1 MIVNLNLQDK
11 TIIVIGGGNEA
22 QKRINYL
29 LKQDCE
35 ITVISDSINSQ
46 INKWVKAKKI
56 KFKKQK
62 IQDTKF
68 ISKFKPHMI
77 ITTTNNKAI
86 NQKIINSAKRN
97 KIIAYSSD
105 NPDESDFSNPAI
117 IDFENMIQIAIFT
130 GGQSPA
136 MSKKIKTKSEKI
148 LKKIITKEDIAQI
161 KIQKIARKL
170 AKETIPTQT
179 QRRECLHSIMIDNE
193 IDQLIK
199 DGKLEM
205 NQNII
210 NARVTFRNAP
220 IHILEKFTIRNVENA
235 YEQFKK
241 HSGLDECV
249 IIQTC
254 NRIELF
260 GKSKT
265 YDQEKIKKTWASL
278 TGLEE
283 EICNDNLEFVENHEA
298 LHHLL
303 KLTSGLDSMVIGE
316 EQILGQIKNSI
327 TSARQV
333 KASGQHL
340 NTLFDKAIRIGT
352 RIRNS
357 SGIGRGG
364 ISVGS
369 MAVKLV
375 EENIDELK
383 TKKILLIGTG
393 EVSTLVAKS
402 LQRRGYSFDVTSRTI
417 GRSHTFCET
426 MGGEPVKFEKV
437 FSGFDNY
444 DVLFVATT
452 APYFLVTYERIMD
465 AMKGKKNGMMVLD
478 LSNPRTVD
486 EKVATIGGVKLM
498 NLDQI
503 AEMVEKNMN
512 ARLNKVKSIENIINE
527 EVSVLEASMKR
538 LDAEPL
544 VKDVFKSIECLREK
558 ELRKAL
564 QMLDEKDEKK
574 IRIIEEL
581 TKAVVESIVSTPM
594 NNIRKASEQG
604 KPDILELASKLFD
617 YKKQNQV
624 D

>member
-1 MIVNLNLQDK
+1 
-11 TIIVIGGGNEA
+11 
-22 QKRINYL
+22 
-29 LKQDCE
+29 
-35 ITVISDSINSQ
+35 
-46 INKWVKAKKI
+46 
-56 KFKKQK
+56 
-62 IQDTKF
+62 
-68 ISKFKPHMI
+68 
-77 ITTTNNKAI
+77 
-86 NQKIINSAKRN
+86 
-97 KIIAYSSD
+97 
-105 NPDESDFSNPAI
+105 
-117 IDFENMIQIAIFT
+117 
-130 GGQSPA
+130 
-136 MSKKIKTKSEKI
+136 
-148 LKKIITKEDIAQI
+148 
-161 KIQKIARKL
+161 
-170 AKETIPTQT
+170 
-179 QRRECLHSIMIDNE
+179 
-193 IDQLIK
+193 
-199 DGKLEM
+199 M

-210 NARVTFRNAP
+210 NARVTFRNSP
-220 IHILEKFTIRNVENA
+220 IHILEQFTIKNVENA

-265 YDQEKIKKTWASL
+265 YDLDKIKKTWALL

-283 EICNDNLEFVENHEA
+283 DIFNENLEFVENQEA

-303 KLTSGLDSMVIGE
+303 KLTSGLDSVVLGE

-327 TSARQV
+327 TSARKI

-369 MAVKLV
+369 VAVKLA

-383 TKKILLIGTG
+383 TKKILLIGSG

-402 LQRRGYSFDVTSRTI
+402 LQKRGYAFDVTSRTI
-417 GRSHTFCET
+417 QRSQGFCET
-426 MGGEPVKFEKV
+426 MGGKPIKFEEV
-437 FSGFDNY
+437 LSGFENY

-452 APYFLVTYERIMD
+452 APYFLVTYEKIIE
-465 AMKGKKNGMMVLD
+465 AMKDKKKGIMILD

-503 AEMVEKNMN
+503 AEMVEKNMK
-512 ARLNKVKSIENIINE
+512 ARLNKVKTIENIINE

-544 VKDVFKSIECLREK
+544 VKDVFKNIDYLREK
-558 ELRKAL
+558 ELQKAL

-574 IRIIEEL
+574 IKIIDEL

-604 KPDILELASKLFD
+604 KPDVVELASKLFD
-617 YKKQNQV
+617 YKKQNQA

>member
-1 MIVNLNLQDK
+1 
-11 TIIVIGGGNEA
+11 
-22 QKRINYL
+22 
-29 LKQDCE
+29 
-35 ITVISDSINSQ
+35 
-46 INKWVKAKKI
+46 
-56 KFKKQK
+56 
-62 IQDTKF
+62 
-68 ISKFKPHMI
+68 
-77 ITTTNNKAI
+77 
-86 NQKIINSAKRN
+86 
-97 KIIAYSSD
+97 
-105 NPDESDFSNPAI
+105 
-117 IDFENMIQIAIFT
+117 
-130 GGQSPA
+130 
-136 MSKKIKTKSEKI
+136 
-148 LKKIITKEDIAQI
+148 
-161 KIQKIARKL
+161 
-170 AKETIPTQT
+170 
-179 QRRECLHSIMIDNE
+179 
-193 IDQLIK
+193 
-199 DGKLEM
+199 M

-210 NARVTFRNAP
+210 NARVTFRNSP
-220 IHILEKFTIRNVENA
+220 IHILERFTIRDLESA
-235 YEQFKK
+235 YTQFKE

-260 GKSKT
+260 GKAKN
-265 YDQEKIKKTWASL
+265 YDINKIKKTWASL

-283 EICNDNLEFVENHEA
+283 EAFKENVEFVENGEA

-303 KLTSGLDSMVIGE
+303 KLTSGLDSMVVGE

-327 TSARQV
+327 TSARNA

-340 NTLFDKAIRIGT
+340 NNLFDKAIRIGT

-357 SGIGRGG
+357 TGISRGG

-369 MAVKLV
+369 MAVKLA

-383 TKKILLIGTG
+383 LKKILVIGTG

-402 LQRRGYSFDVTSRTI
+402 LGRRGYNFVVTSRTMD
-417 GRSHTFCET
+417 RSQAFCET
-426 MGGEPVKFEKV
+426 MGGRPIKFEEV
-437 FSGFDNY
+437 LTGFENY

-452 APYFLVTYERIMD
+452 APYFLVTQERITK
-465 AMKGKKNGMMVLD
+465 AMQGKKNGMMILD

-503 AEMVEKNMN
+503 AEMVEKNMKS
-512 ARLNKVKSIENIINE
+512 RLNKVKSVENIISE

-544 VKDVFKSIECLREK
+544 VRDVFKNIDSLREK
-558 ELRKAL
+558 ELQKAL
-564 QMLDEKDEKK
+564 QMLNEKDEKK
-574 IRIIEEL
+574 IKIIEEL

-604 KPDILELASKLFD
+604 KPDIIEMASKLFD
-617 YKKQNQV
+617 YKKQNEL

>member
-1 MIVNLNLQDK
+1 
-11 TIIVIGGGNEA
+11 
-22 QKRINYL
+22 
-29 LKQDCE
+29 
-35 ITVISDSINSQ
+35 
-46 INKWVKAKKI
+46 
-56 KFKKQK
+56 
-62 IQDTKF
+62 
-68 ISKFKPHMI
+68 
-77 ITTTNNKAI
+77 
-86 NQKIINSAKRN
+86 
-97 KIIAYSSD
+97 
-105 NPDESDFSNPAI
+105 
-117 IDFENMIQIAIFT
+117 
-130 GGQSPA
+130 
-136 MSKKIKTKSEKI
+136 
-148 LKKIITKEDIAQI
+148 
-161 KIQKIARKL
+161 
-170 AKETIPTQT
+170 
-179 QRRECLHSIMIDNE
+179 
-193 IDQLIK
+193 
-199 DGKLEM
+199 M

-210 NARVTFRNAP
+210 NARVTFRNSP
-220 IHILEKFTIRNVENA
+220 IHILEQFTIKDMENA

-265 YDQEKIKKTWASL
+265 YDIEKIKKTWASL

-283 EICNDNLEFVENHEA
+283 EMFNENLEFVENKEA

-303 KLTSGLDSMVIGE
+303 KLTSGLDSMVLGE

-327 TSARQV
+327 TSARKI

-369 MAVKLV
+369 MAVKLA

-393 EVSTLVAKS
+393 EVSILVAKS
-402 LQRRGYSFDVTSRTI
+402 LQRRGYAFDVTSRTI
-417 GRSHTFCET
+417 GRSQAFSET
-426 MGGEPVKFEKV
+426 MGGTPIKFEEV
-437 FSGFDNY
+437 LSGFENY
-444 DVLFVATT
+444 NVLFVATT
-452 APYFLVTYERIMD
+452 APYFLVTHERITE
-465 AMKGKKNGMMVLD
+465 AMKDKNKGLMILD

-486 EKVATIGGVKLM
+486 EKVATVGGVKLM

-512 ARLNKVKSIENIINE
+512 ARLNKVKTIENIINE

-544 VKDVFKSIECLREK
+544 VKEVFKNIEHLREK
-558 ELRKAL
+558 ELQKAL
-564 QMLDEKDEKK
+564 QMLDEKDEEK
-574 IRIIEEL
+574 IKIIEEL

-604 KPDILELASKLFD
+604 EPDVVELASKLFD
-617 YKKQNQV
+617 YKKQNQT

>member
-1 MIVNLNLQDK
+1 
-11 TIIVIGGGNEA
+11 
-22 QKRINYL
+22 
-29 LKQDCE
+29 
-35 ITVISDSINSQ
+35 
-46 INKWVKAKKI
+46 
-56 KFKKQK
+56 
-62 IQDTKF
+62 
-68 ISKFKPHMI
+68 
-77 ITTTNNKAI
+77 
-86 NQKIINSAKRN
+86 
-97 KIIAYSSD
+97 
-105 NPDESDFSNPAI
+105 
-117 IDFENMIQIAIFT
+117 
-130 GGQSPA
+130 
-136 MSKKIKTKSEKI
+136 
-148 LKKIITKEDIAQI
+148 
-161 KIQKIARKL
+161 
-170 AKETIPTQT
+170 
-179 QRRECLHSIMIDNE
+179 
-193 IDQLIK
+193 
-199 DGKLEM
+199 M

-210 NARVTFRNAP
+210 NARVTFRNSP
-220 IHILEKFTIRNVENA
+220 IYILEKFTIKNMENA

-265 YDQEKIKKTWASL
+265 YDLDKIKKTWASL

-283 EICNDNLEFVENHEA
+283 EAFDENMEFVENQEA

-303 KLTSGLDSMVIGE
+303 KLTSGLDSMVLGE

-327 TSARQV
+327 TSARDI

-369 MAVKLV
+369 MAVKLA

-393 EVSTLVAKS
+393 EVSILVAKS
-402 LQRRGYSFDVTSRTI
+402 LQRRGYAFDVTSRTI
-417 GRSHTFCET
+417 GRSQAFSET
-426 MGGEPVKFEKV
+426 MGGTPIKFEEV
-437 FSGFDNY
+437 LSGFENY

-452 APYFLVTYERIMD
+452 APYFLVTHERIVE
-465 AMKGKKNGMMVLD
+465 AMKDKNKGMMILD

-512 ARLNKVKSIENIINE
+512 ARLNTVKTIENIINE
-527 EVSVLEASMKR
+527 EVSILEASMKR

-544 VKDVFKSIECLREK
+544 VKDVFKKIEYLREK

-574 IRIIEEL
+574 IKIIDEL

-604 KPDILELASKLFD
+604 KPDVVEIASKPFD
-617 YKKQNQV
+617 YKKQNQA

>member
-1 MIVNLNLQDK
+1 
-11 TIIVIGGGNEA
+11 
-22 QKRINYL
+22 
-29 LKQDCE
+29 
-35 ITVISDSINSQ
+35 
-46 INKWVKAKKI
+46 
-56 KFKKQK
+56 
-62 IQDTKF
+62 
-68 ISKFKPHMI
+68 
-77 ITTTNNKAI
+77 
-86 NQKIINSAKRN
+86 
-97 KIIAYSSD
+97 
-105 NPDESDFSNPAI
+105 
-117 IDFENMIQIAIFT
+117 
-130 GGQSPA
+130 
-136 MSKKIKTKSEKI
+136 
-148 LKKIITKEDIAQI
+148 
-161 KIQKIARKL
+161 
-170 AKETIPTQT
+170 
-179 QRRECLHSIMIDNE
+179 
-193 IDQLIK
+193 
-199 DGKLEM
+199 M

-210 NARVTFRNAP
+210 NARVTFRNSP
-220 IHILEKFTIRNVENA
+220 IHILEQFTIKDIESA

-241 HSGLDECV
+241 NSGLDECV

-260 GKSKT
+260 GKSNT
-265 YDQEKIKKTWASL
+265 YDLNKIKKTWATI

-283 EICNDNLEFVENHEA
+283 ETFNENLECVENQEA

-303 KLTSGLDSMVIGE
+303 KLTSGLDSMVLGE

-327 TSARQV
+327 TSAREV

-357 SGIGRGG
+357 SGIGAGG

-369 MAVKLV
+369 MAVKLA

-383 TKKILLIGTG
+383 TKRILLIGTG

-402 LQRRGYSFDVTSRTI
+402 LQRRGYAFDVTSRTI
-417 GRSHTFCET
+417 GRSETFCET
-426 MGGEPVKFEKV
+426 MGGNPIKFEEV
-437 FSGFDNY
+437 LVGFDNY

-452 APYFLVTYERIMD
+452 APYFLVTNDKIKE
-465 AMKGKKNGMMVLD
+465 AMKNKNKGMMILD

-512 ARLNKVKSIENIINE
+512 ARLNKVKTVENIINE

-538 LDAEPL
+538 LDAEPF
-544 VKDVFKSIECLREK
+544 VKDVFKNIETIREK
-558 ELRKAL
+558 ELQKAL

-574 IRIIEEL
+574 IKIINEL

-594 NNIRKASEQG
+594 NNIRKASEQD
-604 KPDILELASKLFD
+604 KPDLVELASKLFD
-617 YKKQNQV
+617 YKKHNQL

>member
-1 MIVNLNLQDK
+1 
-11 TIIVIGGGNEA
+11 
-22 QKRINYL
+22 
-29 LKQDCE
+29 
-35 ITVISDSINSQ
+35 
-46 INKWVKAKKI
+46 
-56 KFKKQK
+56 
-62 IQDTKF
+62 
-68 ISKFKPHMI
+68 
-77 ITTTNNKAI
+77 
-86 NQKIINSAKRN
+86 
-97 KIIAYSSD
+97 
-105 NPDESDFSNPAI
+105 
-117 IDFENMIQIAIFT
+117 
-130 GGQSPA
+130 
-136 MSKKIKTKSEKI
+136 
-148 LKKIITKEDIAQI
+148 
-161 KIQKIARKL
+161 
-170 AKETIPTQT
+170 
-179 QRRECLHSIMIDNE
+179 
-193 IDQLIK
+193 
-199 DGKLEM
+199 M

-210 NARVTFRNAP
+210 NARVTFRNSP
-220 IHILEKFTIRNVENA
+220 IHILELFTIKDIENA

-265 YDQEKIKKTWASL
+265 NDLDKIKKTWASI
-278 TGLEE
+278 TGLEQ
-283 EICNDNLEFVENHEA
+283 DLFDENMEYVKNQEA
-298 LHHLL
+298 FHHLL
-303 KLTSGLDSMVIGE
+303 KLTSGLDSMVLGE

-327 TSARQV
+327 TSAREI

-357 SGIGRGG
+357 SGIGVGG

-369 MAVKLV
+369 MAVKLA

-402 LQRRGYSFDVTSRTI
+402 LQRRGYAFDVTSRTI
-417 GRSHTFCET
+417 GRSEAFCET
-426 MGGEPVKFEKV
+426 MGGNPIKFEQV
-437 FSGFDNY
+437 LSGFHNY
-444 DVLFVATT
+444 DVMFVATT
-452 APYFLVTYERIMD
+452 APYFLVTNERIIQ
-465 AMKGKKNGMMVLD
+465 AMKDKKNGMMILD

-512 ARLNKVKSIENIINE
+512 ARLNKVKTVENIINE
-527 EVSVLEASMKR
+527 EVCVLEASMKR

-544 VKDVFKSIECLREK
+544 VKNVFKNIENLREK
-558 ELRKAL
+558 EFQKAL

-574 IRIIEEL
+574 IKIIEEL

-594 NNIRKASEQG
+594 NNIRKASEEG
-604 KPDILELASKLFD
+604 NPDIVDLASKLFD
-617 YKKQNQV
+617 YKKHNNV